1 MYLCDALMQ
10 PLNLGL
16 LSLSP
21 SVRPSVCPPP
31 PCLSAVCPL
40 IADLRKT
47 FDQEPLGKEVSLE
60 QEVLLQC
67 RPPEGIPAAEVRL
80 KRRPPLIRC
89 AVAIRLI
96 TPSANGWRIDI
107 AFLWKCVFLPAR
119 PRRLRQCKSTDF

>member
-21 SVRPSVCPPP
+21 SIRPSVPPP
-31 PCLSAVCPL
+31 PSVCPL

-67 RPPEGIPAAEVRL
+67 RPPEGIPAAEVRP
-80 KRRPPLIRC
+80 KRRLPLIRC

-96 TPSANGWRIDI
+96 TPSVNGWRSYI

-119 PRRLRQCKSTDF
+119 PRRLRQYKSTDF